1 MAGVPNMD
9 VAMVR
14 LYYSGLNSR
23 KLAFDS
29 QLLRSLCVYL
39 EHVENDA
46 AEHGKI
52 SAVMVP
58 GHAPVKPN
66 WPPGRQSLIMQ
77 Q

>member
-1 MAGVPNMD
+1 MD

-23 KLAFDS
+23 KPAFDS

-39 EHVENDA
+39 ENVDKGA

-52 SAVMVP
+52 SAVIVP
-58 GHAPVKPN
+58 GHAPVKLN
-66 WPPGRQSLIMQ
+66 WPPGHQSLIMQ